1 MKLADKGLNPQAEAI
16 EEAQTLIRIIVRNG
30 WLSNKRKQDINVE
43 LQHAIREALKRIEI
57 PDLRDA
63 AERSL
68 NTFAERQYNTYLREF
83 GAISTAVAALVVLA
97 NNEPNTP
104 QFKRAERTIKRNGN
118 FAIETS
124 ARGVPL
130 QKFSQDYIR
139 ENVTP
144 ILNRLASENGLDP
157 DDVSGRNS
165 LRNLSEMEVRYNTH
179 LKEIESFRASGTKLV
194 VASSHADCSD
204 RCSEWQGRVY
214 SLDGTS
220 GATDDGKQYVPLETA
235 TDVYYTTKAG
245 KTYKNGLLG
254 FNCRHYL
261 SPYKPGMVIPYVS
274 KETQQRENKINTKQR
289 ELERKVRFYKTR
301 AVMNKDID
309 REIYLDARRKAIAA
323 NKEYIQFSKDN
334 GRAYYPSRT
343 KLL

>member
-235 TDVYYTTKAG
+235 TDVYYTT
-245 KTYKNGLLG
+245 
-254 FNCRHYL
+254 
-261 SPYKPGMVIPYVS
+261 
-274 KETQQRENKINTKQR
+274 
-289 ELERKVRFYKTR
+289 
-301 AVMNKDID
+301 
-309 REIYLDARRKAIAA
+309 
-323 NKEYIQFSKDN
+323 
-334 GRAYYPSRT
+334 
-343 KLL
+343 